1 MAAPAEHGLF
11 AIDIAGHALHIDNA
25 MVGTWGLTIVILV
38 LALLIR
44 RYPMNGAV
52 ILFKSIFETLHDFFM
67 EILGGKEKKWIVST
81 VLAIFF
87 IVLFSNVLAVFV
99 DAFNFAYPIEHYFV
113 PPTTNL
119 MYNMGIAIFIVV
131 LVFAI
136 QIMYHG
142 WRHFAQE
149 FVPVFGKNIVT
160 VERGNMPGYV
170 YRPLKVFVKIF
181 DIVLSLF
188 LGFLE
193 VVGNIAKV
201 ISLSNRLFGNMLAG
215 TILVTI
221 LVTSLNLATQS
232 IVGLNIPFLVPIL
245 LYLQGLLVGVIQA
258 FVMALLAA
266 IFIRVARGAD

>member
-1 MAAPAEHGLF
+1 
-11 AIDIAGHALHIDNA
+11 
-25 MVGTWGLTIVILV
+25 
-38 LALLIR
+38 
-44 RYPMNGAV
+44 MNGAV
-52 ILFKSIFETLHDFFM
+52 ILFKSIFETLHDFFLD
-67 EILGGKEKKWIVST
+67 ILGGKEKKRIVST

-87 IVLFSNVLAVFV
+87 IVLFSNLLAVFV
-99 DAFNFAYPIEHYFV
+99 DALNFAYPIEHYFV

-119 MYNMGIAIFIVV
+119 MYNMAIAIFIVI
-131 LVFAI
+131 LVFVV

-149 FVPVFGKNIVT
+149 FVPLFGKNIVT
-160 VERGNMPGYV
+160 VERGNMPGYL
-170 YRPLKVFVKIF
+170 YWPLKVFVKIF

-193 VVGNIAKV
+193 IVGNIAKV

-221 LVTSLNLATQS
+221 LVTGLNVATKG
-232 IVGLNIPFLVPIL
+232 ITGFNIPFLIPII

-258 FVMALLAA
+258 FVMSLLAA
-266 IFIRVARGAD
+266 IFIRVAKGTD